1 MRRLVL
7 SLSLLIG
14 ACAPMAP
21 ESVSRAAG
29 AATVAP
35 EVSPPLAS
43 RFGAPDPVPPQ
54 ASNAQ
59 IARDVIDLAFSL
71 ESGRALPVFT
81 RFEGP
86 VTLRVAGKAPASLG
100 PDLDR
105 LLRRLREE
113 AGIDI
118 SEVQKGAAN
127 ITLVPVPREKIR
139 KQLPQAACFVI
150 PGVSS
155 WNDYRRAQNAGEAS
169 WTEVRERETAAVFL
183 PADAAPQ
190 EIRDCLHEEIAQALG
205 PLNDLYRLGESVF
218 NDDNVHTVLSGYDML
233 VLRAFYD
240 PALRSGMGRE
250 EVAAALPGILARLNP
265 AGESVPDRR
274 LAPTPRAWIEA
285 IQTALGTSEPLPQ
298 RRAAAEEALR
308 LARAEGWTDH
318 RLGFSYFALGR
329 LLVSEE
335 AAQAETQFRAALRIF
350 AALPDARLHEAYAAA
365 QLAALALRTGHP
377 EEALALTAPHEAAA
391 RRHENAALLAS
402 LMTLRAEALDA
413 LGRPTEAAA
422 VRLDSLG
429 WARYG
434 FGPDWNGAAQMRRLA
449 ALDPAQGS

>member
-1 MRRLVL
+1 MRRLL
-7 SLSLLIG
+7 PLLGLLIG

-21 ESVSRAAG
+21 ESVSRAAN

-35 EVSPPLAS
+35 DVSPPLES

-54 ASNAQ
+54 AANTQ
-59 IARDVIDLAFSL
+59 IARDILDLAFML

-86 VTLRVAGKAPASLG
+86 VTLRMDGKAPASLA
-100 PDLDR
+100 PDLSR

-118 SEVQKGAAN
+118 TEVDRGEAN
-127 ITLVPVPREKIR
+127 ITLVPVPRRTIR
-139 KQLPQAACFVI
+139 RELPQAACFVI

-155 WNDYRRAQNAGEAS
+155 WREFRRAQSAGETS
-169 WTEVRERETAAVFL
+169 WTEVRARDRVAVFL

-190 EIRDCLHEEIAQALG
+190 ELRDCLHEEIAQALG

-240 PALRSGMGRE
+240 PALRTGMSRG
-250 EVAAALPGILARLNP
+250 EVAAALPAILARLNP
-265 AGESVPDRR
+265 AGAQVPDRQ
-274 LAPTPRAWIEA
+274 LAPTPRPWIEA
-285 IQTALGTSEPLPQ
+285 IQTALTTGAPMPQ
-298 RRAAAEEALR
+298 RRAAGEEALR
-308 LARAEGWTDH
+308 LARAEGWRDH
-318 RLGFSYFALGR
+318 RLGFSHFALGR
-329 LLVSEE
+329 LLVGSDPVTAE
-335 AAQAETQFRAALRIF
+335 AQFRAARRVF
-350 AALPDARLHEAYAAA
+350 SALPDARLHEAYADA
-365 QLAALALRTGHP
+365 QLAALALRMDRP
-377 EEALALTAPHEAAA
+377 EEALALTAPQEAIAK
-391 RRHENAALLAS
+391 RYENAALLAS

-413 LGRPTEAAA
+413 LGRRAEASE

-434 FGPDWNGAAQMRRLA
+434 FGPDWDGGAQRRKLA
-449 ALDPAQGS
+449 ALDPARGS

>member
-1 MRRLVL
+1 MRRLVV
-7 SLSLLIG
+7 SLGLLIG

-29 AATVAP
+29 AASVAP
-35 EVSPPLAS
+35 EVSPPLGS
-43 RFGAPDPVPPQ
+43 RFGAPDPVPAQ
-54 ASNAQ
+54 AANAQ
-59 IARDVIDLAFSL
+59 IARDILDLAFEL
-71 ESGRALPVFT
+71 ESGRSLPVFT

-86 VTLRVAGKAPASLG
+86 VTLRVAGKAPPSLA

-118 SEVQKGAAN
+118 TEIGSGEAN
-127 ITLVPVPREKIR
+127 ITLVPVPRRTIR
-139 KQLPQAACFVI
+139 RELPQAACFVI

-155 WNDYRRAQNAGEAS
+155 LAEYRSARSAGETS
-169 WTEVRERETAAVFL
+169 WTEVRERGTAAVFL

-218 NDDNVHTVLSGYDML
+218 NDDNVHTVLTGHDML

-240 PALRSGMGRE
+240 PALRSGMSRE

-265 AGESVPDRR
+265 SGEHVPDRH
-274 LAPTPRAWIEA
+274 LPATPRPWTEA
-285 IQTALGTSEPLPQ
+285 IQTALSDAEPLAA

-308 LARAEGWTDH
+308 IARAGGWTDH
-318 RLGFSYFALGR
+318 RLGFAHFALGR
-329 LLVSEE
+329 LLAGTDLAGAE
-335 AAQAETQFRAALRIF
+335 AEFRAARRIF
-350 AALPDARLHEAYAAA
+350 SVLPDARLHEAYADA
-365 QLAALALRTGHP
+365 QLAALALRTGRP
-377 EEALALTAPHEAAA
+377 AEALALATPQEATA
-391 RRHENAALLAS
+391 RRYENAALLAT

-413 LGRPTEAAA
+413 LGRPSEAAA

-434 FGPDWNGAAQMRRLA
+434 FGPDWAGGARMRQVA
-449 ALDPAQGS
+449 ALDPLKGS

>member
-7 SLSLLIG
+7 FLGLLIG

-29 AATVAP
+29 PATVAP

-43 RFGAPDPVPPQ
+43 RFGAPNPVPAQ
-54 ASNAQ
+54 AGNEQ
-59 IARDVIDLAFSL
+59 IARDILDLAFSL
-71 ESGRALPVFT
+71 ESGRALPVFS

-86 VTLRVAGKAPASLG
+86 VTLRVAGKAPASLA

-118 SEVQKGAAN
+118 TEVKRGEAN

-155 WNDYRRAQNAGEAS
+155 WSEYRRAQNAGEAS

-183 PADAAPQ
+183 PSDAAPQ

-218 NDDNVHTVLSGYDML
+218 NDDNVHTVLTGYDML
-233 VLRAFYD
+233 ILRITYSSE
-240 PALRSGMGRE
+240 LRSGMTRDQ
-250 EVAAALPGILARLNP
+250 VAARLPDILARLNP
-265 AGESVPDRR
+265 SGQPST
-274 LAPTPRAWIEA
+274 LSPR
-285 IQTALGTSEPLPQ
+285 
-298 RRAAAEEALR
+298 
-308 LARAEGWTDH
+308 
-318 RLGFSYFALGR
+318 
-329 LLVSEE
+329 
-335 AAQAETQFRAALRIF
+335 
-350 AALPDARLHEAYAAA
+350 
-365 QLAALALRTGHP
+365 
-377 EEALALTAPHEAAA
+377 
-391 RRHENAALLAS
+391 
-402 LMTLRAEALDA
+402 
-413 LGRPTEAAA
+413 
-422 VRLDSLG
+422 
-429 WARYG
+429 
-434 FGPDWNGAAQMRRLA
+434 
-449 ALDPAQGS
+449 

>member
-7 SLSLLIG
+7 SLGLLIG

-35 EVSPPLAS
+35 DVSPPLAS
-43 RFGAPDPVPPQ
+43 RFGAPDPVPPR
-54 ASNAQ
+54 AGNAQ
-59 IARDVIDLAFSL
+59 IARDFLDLSFAL
-71 ESGRALPVFT
+71 ESGRALPVLS

-118 SEVQKGAAN
+118 TEVQAGEAN
-127 ITLVPVPREKIR
+127 ITLVPVPRSKIR

-155 WNDYRRAQNAGEAS
+155 WSAYRRAQNAGAAS
-169 WTEVRERETAAVFL
+169 WTEVRERETAAIFL

-190 EIRDCLHEEIAQALG
+190 ELRDCLHEEIAQALG

-233 VLRAFYD
+233 VLRAYYD
-240 PALRSGMGRE
+240 PALHSGMGRG
-250 EVAAALPGILARLNP
+250 EVAAALPALLARLNP
-265 AGESVPDRR
+265 AGETVPDRR
-274 LAPTPRAWIEA
+274 LAPAPRPWIEA
-285 IQTALGTSEPLPQ
+285 LQTALGRSEPLAQ
-298 RRAAAEEALR
+298 RRAAAQRALQ

-318 RLGFSYFALGR
+318 RLGFSHFALGR
-329 LLVSEE
+329 LLTGDDP
-335 AAQAETQFRAALRIF
+335 AAAEVQFRSARRVF
-350 AALPDARLHEAYAAA
+350 AALPDARLHEAYVDA
-365 QLAALALRTGHP
+365 QLAALALRTGHA
-377 EEALALTAPHEAAA
+377 EQALALTAPQEAVA

-402 LMTLRAEALDA
+402 LMTLRAEALDQ
-413 LGRPTEAAA
+413 LGRGTEAAS

-434 FGPDWNGAAQMRRLA
+434 FGPDWDGGAQMRRLA
-449 ALDPAQGS
+449 ALDRAQGS

>member
-7 SLSLLIG
+7 FLGLLIG

-29 AATVAP
+29 PATVAP

-43 RFGAPDPVPPQ
+43 RFGAPNPVPPQ
-54 ASNAQ
+54 AGNAQ
-59 IARDVIDLAFSL
+59 IARDILDLAFSL
-71 ESGRALPVFT
+71 ESGRALPVFS

-86 VTLRVAGKAPASLG
+86 VTLRVAGTAPASLA

-113 AGIDI
+113 AGVDI
-118 SEVQKGAAN
+118 TEVKRGEAN

-155 WNDYRRAQNAGEAS
+155 WSEYRRAQNAGEAS

-183 PADAAPQ
+183 PSNAAPQ

-240 PALRSGMGRE
+240 PALRSGMARA
-250 EVAAALPGILARLNP
+250 EVAAALPAILARLNP
-265 AGESVPDRR
+265 AGQDVPDRR
-274 LAPTPRAWIEA
+274 LAPTPRAWVEA
-285 IQTALGTSEPLPQ
+285 IQTTLGTSEPLPR
-298 RRAAAEEALR
+298 RRAAAEQALR

-318 RLGFSYFALGR
+318 RLGFTHFALGR
-329 LLVSEE
+329 LLVSDEP
-335 AAQAETQFRAALRIF
+335 AQAETQFRAALRIF
-350 AALPDARLHEAYAAA
+350 STLPDARLHEAYAAA
-365 QLAALALRTGHP
+365 QLAALALRTGRP
-377 EEALALTAPHEAAA
+377 EEALALTAPQEAVA

-413 LGRPTEAAA
+413 LGRSAEAAA
-422 VRLDSLG
+422 LRLDSLG

-434 FGPDWNGAAQMRRLA
+434 FGPDWDGGAQVRRRA
-449 ALDPAQGS
+449 ALDPVQGS